1 MPILCEEKSDRCPTG
16 NSARPHYWGH
26 AQHCSIVR
34 SSTRFCWQSLATLLA
49 ELGNRIELFVIQGEL
64 FSGSADPLVN
74 PVREAPVDYILL
86 DFRNVSGAA
95 SATI

>member
-1 MPILCEEKSDRCPTG
+1 MRREIRPLPDGEFCPPSLLG
-16 NSARPHYWGH
+16 PCAALFHR
-26 AQHCSIVR
+26 SIIH
-34 SSTRFCWQSLATLLA
+34 TFLLA